1 MINLNT
7 YIIEKFKIS
16 KDIKSSYLSENEY
29 YMCIALRKSVWSTD
43 DKYEL
48 TFYYP
53 FYIISY
59 AEDYLEYITYKYDKN
74 EDQRSVIFN
83 KDKILYNNVNKKGY
97 HQLILNNSE
106 KVNCLFLNY
115 NDFFKFVKDI
125 FPEFDENKKYVNNPI
140 ENKFSDKEFRKD
152 KLKNYFDN
160 IDNIDNIKCNEQYIK
175 ILNIYNCIKKLINE
189 KH

>member
-1 MINLNT
+1 MLPAQ
-7 YIIEKFKIS
+7 FK
-16 KDIKSSYLSENEY
+16 KENSENIFLYHYVEK
-29 YMCIALRKSVWSTD
+29 MITD
-43 DKYEL
+43 Y
-48 TFYYP
+48 
-53 FYIISY
+53 S
-59 AEDYLEYITYKYDKN
+59 
-74 EDQRSVIFN
+74 
-83 KDKILYNNVNKKGY
+83 
-97 HQLILNNSE
+97 
-106 KVNCLFLNY
+106 
-115 NDFFKFVKDI
+115 KFVKDI